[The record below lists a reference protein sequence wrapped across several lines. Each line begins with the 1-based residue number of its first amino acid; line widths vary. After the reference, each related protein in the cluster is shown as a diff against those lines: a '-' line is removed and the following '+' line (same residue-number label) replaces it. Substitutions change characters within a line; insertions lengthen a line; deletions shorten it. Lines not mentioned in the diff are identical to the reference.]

1 MESLFKDL
9 LRYKLLNLY
18 DGAKTRKDNRFDLG
32 IDYQNKLMQRNLS
45 SHILRSQT
53 MSDFIGFI
61 NDYLMNIIKTIK
73 KTQQFDNFT
82 VKKED
87 TRVR

>member
-9 LRYKLLNLY
+9 LKYKLLNLY
-18 DGAKTRKDNRFDLG
+18 DAAKTRKDSRLDLG
-32 IDYQNKLMQRNLS
+32 INYQDKLMQRNLS

-53 MSDFIGFI
+53 MSDFISFL

-73 KTQQFDNFT
+73 KTQQWNNFT

-87 TRVR
+87 TQIR

>member
-1 MESLFKDL
+1 MDSLFKDL
-9 LRYKLLNLY
+9 LGYKLVNLY
-18 DGAKTRKDNRFDLG
+18 DTAKNRKDDRRELG
-32 IDYQNKLMQRNLS
+32 INYGDKLMQRNLS
-45 SHILRSQT
+45 KHILRSQT
-53 MSDFIGFI
+53 MFDFIGFL

-73 KTQQFDNFT
+73 KMQQWSNFT

>member
-18 DGAKTRKDNRFDLG
+18 DAAKTRKDSRTDLG
-32 IDYQNKLMQRNLS
+32 INYGDKLMQRNLS

-53 MSDFIGFI
+53 MSDFIGFL
-61 NDYLMNIIKTIK
+61 NDYMMNIIKTIK
-73 KTQQFDNFT
+73 KAQQWSNFT

-87 TRVR
+87 TQVR

>member
-9 LRYKLLNLY
+9 LKYKLLNLY
-18 DGAKTRKDNRFDLG
+18 DAAKTRKDSRLDLG
-32 IDYQNKLMQRNLS
+32 INYQDKLMQRNLS

-53 MSDFIGFI
+53 MSDFISFL

-73 KTQQFDNFT
+73 KMQQWNNFT

-87 TRVR
+87 TQIR